1 MNGNL
6 NLGAGYFFRGLS
18 MLGQPGLRLF
28 VIIPLLLNIVIFSAL
43 TMLSLDLIDG
53 WVNAIIDWLPDW
65 QILDWLRW
73 ILWPLMLAL
82 LLVIFVYSFSIVAN
96 LIASPFN
103 GLLAEKV
110 EARLQG
116 KPSNDD
122 SNLWQALRDAPR
134 AIRKELS
141 KIGYYLPRA
150 IGLGL
155 LSLPL
160 MFLFPPAV
168 TAIWFIFGAWMM
180 SLQYIDFPMDNH
192 QHNLRTVRLA
202 ASSEQMTSF
211 GFGAITLLG
220 TMIPLANLIVMPAAV
235 CGATI
240 YWVERLQQKSL
251 VQQ

>member
-6 NLGAGYFFRGLS
+6 NLGAAYFFRGLS

-116 KPSNDD
+116 KSSDED
-122 SNLWQALRDAPR
+122 STLWQALRDAPR

-155 LSLPL
+155 VSLPL
-160 MFLFPPAV
+160 MFLLRDA
-168 TAIWFIFGAWMM
+168 GAR
-180 SLQYIDFPMDNH
+180 
-192 QHNLRTVRLA
+192 LRA
-202 ASSEQMTSF
+202 
-211 GFGAITLLG
+211 
-220 TMIPLANLIVMPAAV
+220 
-235 CGATI
+235 
-240 YWVERLQQKSL
+240 
-251 VQQ
+251 